1 MLCNHQSFVSFKMF
15 NIDCSQVVAGS
26 TTGGSLISGATPKPR
41 CFNCG
46 ILCNVTH
53 ATPKGQMCGTC
64 HQYYQRTGHVRPTTA
79 PARRDGAK
87 SGLKYNQV
95 CGHQGSIKYQ
105 YFRRAKIEL
114 SLLITSPVFL
124 GDEK

>member
-1 MLCNHQSFVSFKMF
+1 
-15 NIDCSQVVAGS
+15 
-26 TTGGSLISGATPKPR
+26 
-41 CFNCG
+41 
-46 ILCNVTH
+46 
-53 ATPKGQMCGTC
+53 MCGTC

-95 CGHQGSIKYQ
+95 CGQICKMIFIYYHFMK
-105 YFRRAKIEL
+105 AKIEL
-114 SLLITSPVFL
+114 SLLITSTIFL

>member
-1 MLCNHQSFVSFKMF
+1 MLQNLTFLCELVLTCGMAKLIS
-15 NIDCSQVVAGS
+15 ILIQVGS
-26 TTGGSLISGATPKPR
+26 STINATGSLLSGATPKPR

-87 SGLKYNQV
+87 AGLKYNQV
-95 CGHQGSIKYQ
+95 LLAWAQFFL
-105 YFRRAKIEL
+105 YFKL
-114 SLLITSPVFL
+114 
-124 GDEK
+124 